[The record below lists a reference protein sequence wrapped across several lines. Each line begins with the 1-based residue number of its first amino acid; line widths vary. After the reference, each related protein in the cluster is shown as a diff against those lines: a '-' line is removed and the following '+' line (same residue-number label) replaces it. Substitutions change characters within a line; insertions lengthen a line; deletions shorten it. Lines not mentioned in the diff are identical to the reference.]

1 MREVKKLLVIAAAA
15 AIIAVATAGEA
26 RAQGTDITTFNV
38 TITITE
44 SCDIHTTAATDV
56 NFNTH
61 SRSAGTADAAGAL
74 SVNCTLD
81 TNFQIALGDGA
92 HHDGSTR
99 RMSGGTSYVPY
110 GLYQDAS
117 RTLVWG
123 NMVGTNTLGGQGT
136 GVAVSVPVYGR
147 ATSLNAPAGTYT
159 DTVQATITY

>member
-1 MREVKKLLVIAAAA
+1 MREVKKLLGIAAAA
-15 AIIAVATAGEA
+15 AIMAVATAGEA
-26 RAQGTDITTFNV
+26 RAQGTDSTTFNV

-56 NFNTH
+56 AFNTH

-81 TNFQIALGDGA
+81 TNYQIALNLGNHQDSG
-92 HHDGSTR
+92 TR
-99 RMSGGTSYVPY
+99 RMSSGTSFVPY
-110 GLYQDAS
+110 GLYRDAS
-117 RTLVWG
+117 RTQVWG
-123 NMVGTNTLGGQGT
+123 DMVGTNTLNGQGT
-136 GVAVSVPVYGR
+136 GSAVSVPVFGR